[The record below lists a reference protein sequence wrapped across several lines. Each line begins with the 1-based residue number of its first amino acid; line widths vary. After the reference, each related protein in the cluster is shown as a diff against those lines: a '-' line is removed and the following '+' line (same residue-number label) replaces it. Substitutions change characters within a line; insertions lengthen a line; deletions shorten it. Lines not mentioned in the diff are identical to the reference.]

1 MEKKTNIVQF
11 TTTPG
16 KTVLER
22 FKNYI
27 KRNDTSEGMLE
38 ILSIENARA
47 IGLNGVEGDSVFE
60 KYAEEYAEFFDYF
73 TSHHMNEEMEDRF
86 TENWGN
92 YPYVLRFAAACKDY
106 IENERMED
114 LIRGLNKKQLSEV
127 ESLCEKIFAIR
138 KHRLIVVIC
147 PESGDRY
154 TLELPATIRKKELD
168 GYRHG
173 LKRLC
178 AIVIKNGIMF
188 VRTYEK
194 NPKNMSDPHD
204 IFAVKS
210 DDSGNWIPVSKKE
223 LLFCHTK
230 TPTGMIEPELN
241 ANYTEITK
249 ID

>member
-1 MEKKTNIVQF
+1 ME
-11 TTTPG
+11 
-16 KTVLER
+16 
-22 FKNYI
+22 
-27 KRNDTSEGMLE
+27 
-38 ILSIENARA
+38 ARDFSRVR
-47 IGLNGVEGDSVFE
+47 LH

-86 TENWGN
+86 MENWGN

-154 TLELPATIRKKELD
+154 TLKLPATIRKKELD